1 MLATLADSKSSHF
14 NLSIPNVVVVE
25 SLVELSESR
34 LALEAVELRVN
45 LVVDASTLRELV
57 PVRVSVEVVS

>member
-1 MLATLADSKSSHF
+1 LLATLADSKSSHF

>member
-1 MLATLADSKSSHF
+1 LATLADSKSSHF